1 MAPQA
6 KSATVS
12 VRFTPTDP
20 QDGGCPL
27 FERFRHVLKLTGLVS
42 FVGGVLCLAGAPAQ
56 AVDLVPFVG
65 LRFGGDVGT
74 TTQGALGPTSVTLD
88 SSASYGGVLDVPLS
102 GPRSVELYYSRQ
114 QTTLGSPGVAEVH
127 DVTMSVLHLGL
138 VDAYATDNPQLSWLL
153 IGTVGASQLSA
164 AGSEQTKPSIG
175 LGGGVVWM
183 ASEHIGVRGD
193 LRALLTFSGN
203 GGGAIACGGGCSIS
217 FHGSLVA
224 QGEASVGL
232 LVRF

>member
-1 MAPQA
+1 VHDRFGRFLRLAAPLYFA
-6 KSATVS
+6 VAA
-12 VRFTPTDP
+12 
-20 QDGGCPL
+20 
-27 FERFRHVLKLTGLVS
+27 
-42 FVGGVLCLAGAPAQ
+42 LCLASPPAR

-74 TTQGALGPTSVTLD
+74 TTPGASGPSSVTLD
-88 SSASYGGVLDVPLS
+88 ASASYGGVIDIPLS

-114 QTTLGSPGVAEVH
+114 QTTLSSPGVAEIH
-127 DVTMSVLHLGL
+127 DVTVSVLHIGL

-153 IGTVGASQLSA
+153 VGTLGASQLSA
-164 AGSEQTKPSIG
+164 AGSDETKPSIG

-183 ASEHIGVRGD
+183 ANPHVGIRAD
-193 LRALLTFSGN
+193 LRALVTFSGN
-203 GGGAIACGGGCSIS
+203 GGGAVACGGGCSIS
-217 FHGSLVA
+217 FHGSVVA

>member
-1 MAPQA
+1 
-6 KSATVS
+6 V
-12 VRFTPTDP
+12 V
-20 QDGGCPL
+20 
-27 FERFRHVLKLTGLVS
+27 ERLRRVLRLTGVLY
-42 FVGGVLCLAGAPAQ
+42 FTAGVLCLASPRAQ

-65 LRFGGDVGT
+65 FRFGGDVGT
-74 TTQGALGPTSVTLD
+74 TTQGAQGPMSVTLD
-88 SSASYGGVLDVPLS
+88 AAASYGGVLDVPLS
-102 GPRSVELYYSRQ
+102 GPRAVELYYSRQ
-114 QTTLGSPGVAEVH
+114 QTTLSSSGVAQVH
-127 DVTMSVLHLGL
+127 DVTVSVLHVGL
-138 VDAYATDNPQLSWLL
+138 VDTYATDNPQLSWLL
-153 IGTVGASQLSA
+153 VGTFGASQLSA

-183 ASEHIGVRGD
+183 ANDHIGIRGD

>member
-1 MAPQA
+1 
-6 KSATVS
+6 VH
-12 VRFTPTDP
+12 D
-20 QDGGCPL
+20 
-27 FERFRHVLKLTGLVS
+27 RFRRFLKLTTLLY
-42 FVGGVLCLAGAPAQ
+42 FAAGGLCLASPPAQ

-74 TTQGALGPTSVTLD
+74 SVEGANGPTSVTLD
-88 SSASYGGVLDVPLS
+88 AAASYGGVVDVPLS
-102 GPRSVELYYSRQ
+102 GPRSVELYYSHQ
-114 QTTLGSPGVAEVH
+114 QTTLGSQGVAQIH
-127 DVTMSVLHLGL
+127 DVTVSVLQIGL

-153 IGTVGASQLSA
+153 DGMFGATQLSA
-164 AGSEQTKPSIG
+164 AGSDETKPSIG

-183 ASEHIGVRGD
+183 ANSYVGVRAD
-193 LRALLTFSGN
+193 LRALVTFSGN

-217 FHGSLVA
+217 FHGSVVA

>member
-1 MAPQA
+1 MVDRLP
-6 KSATVS
+6 
-12 VRFTPTDP
+12 
-20 QDGGCPL
+20 
-27 FERFRHVLKLTGLVS
+27 HVLKLTGVLY
-42 FVGGVLCLAGAPAQ
+42 FAAGVLCLASPPAQ

-65 LRFGGDVGT
+65 FRFGGDVGT
-74 TTQGALGPTSVTLD
+74 STQGTQGPMSVTLD
-88 SSASYGGVLDVPLS
+88 AAASYGGVLDVPLS

-114 QTTLGSPGVAEVH
+114 QTTLGSPGAAQIH
-127 DVTMSVLHLGL
+127 DVTMSVLHVGL
-138 VDAYATDNPQLSWLL
+138 VDAYATDNPQLTWLL
-153 IGTVGASQLSA
+153 VGTFGATQLSA
-164 AGSEQTKPSIG
+164 AGSDETKPSIG
-175 LGGGVVWM
+175 LGGGVIWM
-183 ASEHIGVRGD
+183 ANDHIGIRGD